1 MQKEGITKSE
11 ARRNV
16 ETFLHRV
23 RSAEATK
30 DTTAW
35 KKPVKRFYK
44 VVDGHKILRER
55 MVQEENAIINQKLS
69 RIMHEDRRKL
79 TKEYAP
85 GLRVGN
91 VSGGGCIDCYRTENP
106 LALAYEKLH
115 NRKLERE
122 KKAKV
127 IARHNADLKRNIDR
141 LRSPYSAE
149 ECQKFYTNNRYRARF
164 FLQRNEDPN
173 TTKHLGLDPRE
184 RQRAKEQKRQ
194 LEAMENELN
203 RSPREVDP
211 LADPLRR
218 TNEIISH
225 TFAQLNLSD
234 VKQTKTFGDH
244 EFIPA
249 GNRVGG
255 VWRKMKQR
263 PASAGVH
270 GRIDRDKSPA
280 YQFGLNI
287 ERLVET
293 NSFQPPVAKKATRDV
308 PLSPDESKPFGG
320 PQQFPAPFAAEVMR
334 RPHSALLTVPRKVG
348 GKYPAHLPRVVVED
362 PVIVD
367 TLEIDSSASDFV
379 AGGAST
385 GNVTPRSNELNLLKD
400 MVSTKTKKQVHVSA
414 DNEPRH
420 RKMRIMVNDDMC
432 ISDVGV
438 IKKLSEFPNFDH
450 ITPNSSRDV
459 DISTSTGILV
469 EAGNAEPL
477 FVDMNTLLHLIPTHT
492 SDVNMKILGSEL
504 RRLACLHKVND
515 PPLFEAIADALQ
527 PEHEQILGDAVLRV
541 VHIRENK
548 VVLL

>member
-1 MQKEGITKSE
+1 MQKEAITKNE

-16 ETFLHRV
+16 ETFLRRV

-35 KKPVKRFYK
+35 KKPTKRFYK
-44 VVDGHKILRER
+44 VVDGHKILKER

-69 RIMHEDRRKL
+69 RIMQEDRRKL

-122 KKAKV
+122 KKTKV

-141 LRSPYSAE
+141 LRSPYSVE
-149 ECQKFYTNNRYRARF
+149 ECQKFYAKNRYRARF

-184 RQRAKEQKRQ
+184 RQRTKEQKRQ
-194 LEAMENELN
+194 LEAMENELA

-225 TFAQLNLSD
+225 SLAQLNLSD
-234 VKQTKTFGDH
+234 VEQKKTFGDH
-244 EFIPA
+244 EFVPA

-280 YQFGLNI
+280 YQFGVSI
-287 ERLVET
+287 ERLMAT
-293 NSFQPPVAKKATRDV
+293 NSFQPPVANKATRDV
-308 PLSPDESKPFGG
+308 PLSLDELKPLGG
-320 PQQFPAPFAAEVMR
+320 PVRKFPAPFAAEVIR
-334 RPHSALLTVPRKVG
+334 RPRSALLTVPRKMG
-348 GKYPAHLPRVVVED
+348 GKEPTHLPRVVVED

-367 TLEIDSSASDFV
+367 TLETDSPASV

-400 MVSTKTKKQVHVSA
+400 MVSTKTKKQVRVSE
-414 DNEPRH
+414 DNETRH
-420 RKMRIMVNDDMC
+420 RQMRIVVNEDVC

-450 ITPNSSRDV
+450 ITPNTSRDV

-469 EAGNAEPL
+469 EADNAEPL
-477 FVDMNTLLHLIPTHT
+477 FVDMNTLIHLIPTHT
-492 SDVNMKILGSEL
+492 SDVSMKILGSEL
-504 RRLACLHKVND
+504 RRLACLHKVHD

-527 PEHEQILGDAVLRV
+527 PEHEQTLGDAVLNV
-541 VHIRENK
+541 IHIHENK